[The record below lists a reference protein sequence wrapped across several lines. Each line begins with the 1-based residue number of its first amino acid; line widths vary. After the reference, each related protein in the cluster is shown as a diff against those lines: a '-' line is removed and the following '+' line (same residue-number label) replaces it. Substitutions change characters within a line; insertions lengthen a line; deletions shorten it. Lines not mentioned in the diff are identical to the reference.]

1 MSTKKKKKS
10 ILQPAIV
17 SGSLF
22 LLWMWNRGTE
32 TQQMVPH
39 LFFHI
44 SLQGLPPIY
53 LIINFCLFYPGAS
66 LRPSLLLHLPSS
78 CPNLGPYQLI
88 PHLDP
93 KVIIL
98 KSNNIDHF
106 THLLKLL
113 HWQVHVSWSTQN
125 LSGPRPW
132 LPLQSSHCSRR
143 VSPTLH
149 EPMCLCAFV
158 FMFSLLQ
165 MPFILNVSTTLKSS
179 PTPTFPE
186 WPLYF
191 L

>member
-1 MSTKKKKKS
+1 
-10 ILQPAIV
+10 
-17 SGSLF
+17 
-22 LLWMWNRGTE
+22 
-32 TQQMVPH
+32 MVPH

-125 LSGPRPW
+125 LSAPRPW

-149 EPMCLCAFV
+149 EPMCLCIYVLTASDALYSKCLHNLEIIPNSH
-158 FMFSLLQ
+158 FSWVASILSLRLSPCVLL
-165 MPFILNVSTTLKSS
+165 
-179 PTPTFPE
+179 
-186 WPLYF
+186 
-191 L
+191 